1 MQRLFFEIAYNGTHY
16 SGWQKQPNASTVQET
31 IENRLIRL
39 FGNQPIPIVGCG
51 RTDSGVHAFQFYF
64 HVDLPNKYSTNELF
78 YKLNNMLPADIAIRT
93 VNLVEADNHARFDAD
108 RRTYRYFIH
117 QKKDPFLEN
126 ASWYFPKPLDI
137 DAMNEVCELLIGEKD
152 FTSFSKLHTDVKT
165 NICDL
170 YSASWSIKNKSEVV
184 FEVSANRFLRN
195 MVRALVG
202 TLLEVGQ
209 GNISKTEFK
218 HVLAAKDRGQA
229 GVSVPAKGLYL
240 YRVCYPFFVADQ
252 Q

>member
-1 MQRLFFEIAYNGTHY
+1 MQRYFFEIAYNGTNY
-16 SGWQKQPNASTVQET
+16 SGWQKQPTAPTVQDT
-31 IENRLIRL
+31 IENRFYRL
-39 FGNQPIPIVGCG
+39 FGNQPMPIVGCG
-51 RTDSGVHAFQFYF
+51 RTDSGVHAFQFFF
-64 HVDLPNKYSTNELF
+64 HVDLPNKYSANQLV
-78 YKLNNMLPADIAIRT
+78 YKLNNMLPADIAIKA
-93 VNLVEADNHARFDAD
+93 VHIVDPNCHARFDAD

-117 QKKDPFLEN
+117 HKKDPFLQD

-137 DAMNEVCELLIGEKD
+137 DAMNEACELLIGKKD

-170 YSASWSIKNKSEVV
+170 YSARWSVKNKSEIV

-209 GNISKTEFK
+209 GNISQTEFK
-218 HVLAAKDRGQA
+218 QVLAAKDRGEA

-240 YRVCYPFFVADQ
+240 YRVCYPFLPIDQ
-252 Q
+252 K

>member
-1 MQRLFFEIAYNGTHY
+1 MQRYFFEIAYNGTHY

-31 IENRLIRL
+31 LEDRLYRL
-39 FGNQPIPIVGCG
+39 FANQPRPIVGCG
-51 RTDSGVHAFQFYF
+51 RTDSGVHASQFFF
-64 HVDLPNKYSTNELF
+64 HVDLPHKYGANELV
-78 YKLNNMLPADIAIRT
+78 YKLNIMLPADIVIKA
-93 VNLVEADNHARFDAD
+93 VYLVDVDCHARFDAD
-108 RRTYRYFIH
+108 RRTYRYFLH
-117 QKKDPFLEN
+117 QQKDPFLHDT
-126 ASWYFPKPLDI
+126 SWYYSKPLDI
-137 DAMNEVCELLIGEKD
+137 DAMNDACKLLIGEKD

-170 YSASWSIKNKSEVV
+170 YSASWLIKNKSEIV

-209 GNISKTEFK
+209 RNISQTDFIQI
-218 HVLAAKDRGQA
+218 LAAKDRGEA

-240 YRVCYPFFVADQ
+240 YRVSYPFLATNQ
-252 Q
+252 